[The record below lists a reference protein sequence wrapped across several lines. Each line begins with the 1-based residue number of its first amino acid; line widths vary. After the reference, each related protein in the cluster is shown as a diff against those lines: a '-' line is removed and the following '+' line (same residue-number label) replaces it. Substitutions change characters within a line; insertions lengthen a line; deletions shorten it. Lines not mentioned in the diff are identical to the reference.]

1 MVKENKKRST
11 NTRVKKKEH
20 SIAYFDYSLLA
31 ILICLICFGLV
42 MLYSTSSY
50 SAMMKQNG
58 DSLFYF
64 KRQVLFCIVGL
75 IGMWIVSRIDY
86 HWYFE
91 RSKFFYFISIFM
103 MFLVKTPL
111 GKEVNGAKRWIKLP
125 FEQQLQPAEIAKIA
139 IILFI
144 PALIC
149 TMGREIKMLEG
160 IVKVLAWGA
169 FSAAVVFIITENLST
184 AIIVMGITC
193 IMIFVVHPKTRIFI
207 IIAVGI
213 ILIGIVGAR
222 VLGMAMETSGNFRLR
237 RILVWLNPE
246 KYASEGGYQIMQAL
260 YAIGSG
266 GFFGKGLGNSAQKM
280 IIPEVQNDMILSI
293 ICEELG
299 VFGAIMVLIL
309 FGMLLYR
316 LLFIAQNAPDLY
328 GSLVVSG
335 IFAHIALQVILN
347 VMVVINCIP
356 TTGITLPFISYGGT
370 SVLFLMAEMGL
381 ALGVSSK
388 IKIAE

>member
-125 FEQQLQPAEIAKIA
+125 SGQQLQPAEIAKIA

-149 TMGREIKMLEG
+149 TMGREIKTLEG
-160 IVKVLAWGA
+160 IEKVLAWGA

>member
-111 GKEVNGAKRWIKLP
+111 GKEVNGAKRWIKLQ
-125 FEQQLQPAEIAKIA
+125 FGQQLQPAEIAKIA

-149 TMGREIKMLEG
+149 TMGREIKTLEG

-169 FSAAVVFIITENLST
+169 FSATVVFIITENLST

>member
-149 TMGREIKMLEG
+149 TMGREIKTLEG

-213 ILIGIVGAR
+213 ILIGMVGAR

>member
-91 RSKFFYFISIFM
+91 RSKFFYFISIFI

-149 TMGREIKMLEG
+149 TMGREIKTLEG
-160 IVKVLAWGA
+160 IEKVLAWGA

-335 IFAHIALQVILN
+335 IFAPIALQVLLN

>member
-91 RSKFFYFISIFM
+91 RSKAFYFISIFM

-125 FEQQLQPAEIAKIA
+125 FGQQLQPAEIAKIA

-149 TMGREIKMLEG
+149 TMGREIKTLEG

>member
-91 RSKFFYFISIFM
+91 RSKFLLFYFYFYDVPCKDTI
-103 MFLVKTPL
+103 
-111 GKEVNGAKRWIKLP
+111 GKRSKWSKRWIKLP

-149 TMGREIKMLEG
+149 TMGREIKTW
-160 IVKVLAWGA
+160 K
-169 FSAAVVFIITENLST
+169 
-184 AIIVMGITC
+184 
-193 IMIFVVHPKTRIFI
+193 
-207 IIAVGI
+207 
-213 ILIGIVGAR
+213 
-222 VLGMAMETSGNFRLR
+222 
-237 RILVWLNPE
+237 
-246 KYASEGGYQIMQAL
+246 
-260 YAIGSG
+260 
-266 GFFGKGLGNSAQKM
+266 
-280 IIPEVQNDMILSI
+280 
-293 ICEELG
+293 EL
-299 VFGAIMVLIL
+299 
-309 FGMLLYR
+309 
-316 LLFIAQNAPDLY
+316 
-328 GSLVVSG
+328 
-335 IFAHIALQVILN
+335 
-347 VMVVINCIP
+347 
-356 TTGITLPFISYGGT
+356 
-370 SVLFLMAEMGL
+370 
-381 ALGVSSK
+381 
-388 IKIAE
+388 

>member
-149 TMGREIKMLEG
+149 TMGREIKTLEG
-160 IVKVLAWGA
+160 IEKVLAWGGF
-169 FSAAVVFIITENLST
+169 FSSSSLYYYRKFKYGNYCYGNYMYYDFCGTSKDKNIYHNCRRNYFNRNCRCEGSWYGNGDQWELPPETYSGMAESREICIRRRLPDHAG
-184 AIIVMGITC
+184 IVRNWIR
-193 IMIFVVHPKTRIFI
+193 RIFWK
-207 IIAVGI
+207 
-213 ILIGIVGAR
+213 R
-222 VLGMAMETSGNFRLR
+222 S
-237 RILVWLNPE
+237 W
-246 KYASEGGYQIMQAL
+246 
-260 YAIGSG
+260 
-266 GFFGKGLGNSAQKM
+266 
-280 IIPEVQNDMILSI
+280 
-293 ICEELG
+293 
-299 VFGAIMVLIL
+299 
-309 FGMLLYR
+309 
-316 LLFIAQNAPDLY
+316 
-328 GSLVVSG
+328 
-335 IFAHIALQVILN
+335 
-347 VMVVINCIP
+347 
-356 TTGITLPFISYGGT
+356 
-370 SVLFLMAEMGL
+370 
-381 ALGVSSK
+381 
-388 IKIAE
+388 